1 MIVIVST
8 PLRILASYA
17 LVFAVGAAVGR
28 QWRSGNPIDRSNLG
42 R

>member
-1 MIVIVST
+1 MIIIVST

-17 LVFAVGAAVGR
+17 LALAVGAAIGR
-28 QWRSGNPIDRSNLG
+28 HWRSGNPIDLSNLG